1 MQPVAR
7 GEHSSASTVTSL
19 SSVGRPATI
28 WRASAVSG
36 KNRLRSRSKEN
47 WPRSRGCKF
56 PFTIPQY
63 LAASGQDQ
71 QAFVDGV
78 REGAAGAVRADL
90 ALRAVVA
97 QEAIE
102 VTDEEVDAEVDQLA
116 ERLGEKPAKVRK
128 DLERRGVVQAVRS
141 DLERSKAL
149 SFLIEH
155 ATVVDEDGN
164 PVDLSPPELE
174 TADTETA
181 ETEAESEAEAPKQP
195 LKSSAEEPES

>member
-1 MQPVAR
+1 MR
-7 GEHSSASTVTSL
+7 
-19 SSVGRPATI
+19 
-28 WRASAVSG
+28 
-36 KNRLRSRSKEN
+36 
-47 WPRSRGCKF
+47 
-56 PFTIPQY
+56 
-63 LAASGQDQ
+63 D
-71 QAFVDGV
+71 
-78 REGAAGAVRADL
+78 GAAGAVRADL

-97 QEAIE
+97 QEGIE
-102 VTDEEVDAEVDQLA
+102 VSDEEVDAEVDQLA

-174 TADTETA
+174 IAETEDA
-181 ETEAESEAEAPKQP
+181 ETEAAEPRRSAEAIAEAP
-195 LKSSAEEPES
+195 AEEPES